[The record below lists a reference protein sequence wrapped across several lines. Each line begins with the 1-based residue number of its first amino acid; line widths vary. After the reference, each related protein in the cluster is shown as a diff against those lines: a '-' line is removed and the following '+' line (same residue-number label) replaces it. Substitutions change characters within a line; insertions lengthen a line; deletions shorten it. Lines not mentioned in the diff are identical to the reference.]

1 MRLEKAEQLLQLA
14 EQMQA
19 SSEGVSLADIQDQFE
34 VGRRTAERMRDA
46 VIRLFPNVEER
57 VQDDK
62 TKRWR
67 LRSGSLGH
75 LTHLNADDLS
85 ELKTAI
91 DQMRREN
98 LPVQADNLERLWVK
112 LKGMVR
118 PESASRIETDLEA
131 LLEAE
136 GHAMRP
142 GPRPK
147 IEPKVLYLL
156 REAIKGSQKVL
167 ITYRGRVK
175 GDIRER
181 IVCPYGFLYG
191 ARHYLIAWCD
201 DAQDIRTFALA
212 NIQEISLTDD
222 FFVRHDDFD
231 LKAYSERSFGV
242 YQEDP
247 FKAVWKFD
255 AEVADDVR
263 DHLFHPTQVLEDQPD
278 GSIIVSFEAAGWKE
292 MCWHLFTWDGSV
304 EIVEPIKLKEQ
315 YTELTH
321 RVMKRLGIEAGS

>member
-1 MRLEKAEQLLQLA
+1 MRFEKAEQLLQLA
-14 EQMQA
+14 EKMQA
-19 SSEGVSLADIQDQFE
+19 SSEGIGLADIQDHFD

-46 VIRLFPNVEER
+46 VMRIFPNVEER

-75 LTHLNADDLS
+75 LTQLNADDLS
-85 ELKTAI
+85 ELKMGI
-91 DQMRREN
+91 DHLRREN

-118 PESASRIETDLEA
+118 AESASRIETDLEA

-136 GHAMRP
+136 GYATRP

-156 REAIKGSQKVL
+156 REAIKGAQKVL
-167 ITYRGRVK
+167 ITYHSRFK
-175 GDIRER
+175 GDVRER
-181 IVCPYGFLYG
+181 VICPYGFLYG

-222 FFVRHDDFD
+222 FFVLHDNFD
-231 LKAYSERSFGV
+231 LKAYSGRSFGV

-247 FKAVWKFD
+247 FKVVWKFD
-255 AEVADDVR
+255 AEVADDVH
-263 DHLFHPTQVLEDQPD
+263 DHLFHPSQVLEEQPD
-278 GSIIVSFEAAGWKE
+278 GSVIVTFEAAGWKE
-292 MCWHLFTWDGSV
+292 MCWHLFKWDGSV
-304 EIVEPIKLKEQ
+304 EILEPEHLKKSYAQLIE
-315 YTELTH
+315 
-321 RVMKRLGIEAGS
+321 RVTKRNGF

>member
-1 MRLEKAEQLLQLA
+1 MRFEKAEQLIQLA
-14 EQMQA
+14 ERMQA
-19 SSEGVSLADIQDQFE
+19 SSEGVALADIQDQFE

-46 VIRLFPNVEER
+46 VIRLFPDVEER
-57 VQDDK
+57 IQDDK
-62 TKRWR
+62 IKRWR
-67 LRSGSLGH
+67 LRSGSLRH
-75 LTHLNADDLS
+75 LTYLNADDLS

-98 LPVQADNLERLWVK
+98 LPVQAGNLERLWVK

-156 REAIKGSQKVL
+156 REAIKGSQKVQ

-181 IVCPYGFLYG
+181 VVCPYGFLYG

-201 DAQDIRTFALA
+201 DAQDIRTFVLA
-212 NIQEISLTDD
+212 NIQEIALTDD
-222 FFVRHDDFD
+222 FFVKRDDFD

-242 YQEDP
+242 YQEEP

-263 DHLFHPTQVLEDQPD
+263 DHLFHPTQVLEEQPD
-278 GSIIVSFEAAGWKE
+278 GSVIVSFEAAGWKE
-292 MCWHLFTWDGSV
+292 MCWHLFTWGGNV
-304 EIVEPIKLKEQ
+304 EILEPEHLKKSYADLVGRIIKKN
-315 YTELTH
+315 
-321 RVMKRLGIEAGS
+321 GF

>member
-1 MRLEKAEQLLQLA
+1 MRFEKAEQLLHLA

-19 SSEGVSLADIQDQFE
+19 SSEGISLSDIQEKFD

-57 VQDDK
+57 VQEDK
-62 TKRWR
+62 TKKWR

-75 LTHLNADDLS
+75 LTNLNADDLS

-91 DQMRREN
+91 DHLRREN
-98 LPVQADNLERLWVK
+98 LPVQAENLERLWVK

-167 ITYRGRVK
+167 ITYHGRVK

-181 IVCPYGFLYG
+181 VVCPYGFLYG

-212 NIQEISLTDD
+212 NIQEISLTED
-222 FFVRHDDFD
+222 FFVRHDDFN

-242 YQEDP
+242 YQEAP
-247 FKAVWKFD
+247 FKVRWKFD
-255 AEVADDVR
+255 SKVADDVK
-263 DHLFHPTQVLEDQPD
+263 DHLFHPTQIIEEQED
-278 GSIIVSFEAAGWKE
+278 GSVIVSFEAAGWKE
-292 MCWHLFTWDGSV
+292 MCWHLFTWDGKV
-304 EIVEPIKLKEQ
+304 EILEPESLIDKYEM
-315 YTELTH
+315 LTR
-321 RVMKRLGIEAGS
+321 RVMKRLGIQEAA

>member
-1 MRLEKAEQLLQLA
+1 
-14 EQMQA
+14 
-19 SSEGVSLADIQDQFE
+19 
-34 VGRRTAERMRDA
+34 
-46 VIRLFPNVEER
+46 
-57 VQDDK
+57 
-62 TKRWR
+62 
-67 LRSGSLGH
+67 
-75 LTHLNADDLS
+75 
-85 ELKTAI
+85 
-91 DQMRREN
+91 
-98 LPVQADNLERLWVK
+98 
-112 LKGMVR
+112 MVR

-181 IVCPYGFLYG
+181 VVCPYGFLYG

-247 FKAVWKFD
+247 FKAVWKFN

-263 DHLFHPTQVLEDQPD
+263 DHLFHPTQVLEEQPD
-278 GSIIVSFEAAGWKE
+278 GSVIVSFEAAGWKE

-304 EIVEPIKLKEQ
+304 EIMEPKNLKDQ
-315 YTELTH
+315 YTKLTR
-321 RVMKRLGIEAGS
+321 RVMERLGIEEVS